1 MTIYQRIKDL
11 ANEKNVSI
19 REVESTL
26 SLANGT
32 LNKWKERANTEKL
45 QKVADYF
52 GVTVDYLLGN
62 DNNSNVSSKS
72 VDLNDDDAFLT
83 FEGKPIPEEDMELI
97 KRLLRG
103 KKLG

>member
-1 MTIYQRIKDL
+1 MTIYQRIKEL
-11 ANEKNVSI
+11 ATEKNISI

-26 SLANGT
+26 NLANGT
-32 LNKWKERANTEKL
+32 LNKWKKRANTEKL

-62 DNNSNVSSKS
+62 EKSSSSSSKS

-83 FEGKPIPEEDMELI
+83 FEGKPIPEEDLELI

-103 KKLG
+103 K

>member
-1 MTIYQRIKDL
+1 MTIYQRIKEL
-11 ANEKNVSI
+11 ATEKNISI

-26 SLANGT
+26 NLANGT

-62 DNNSNVSSKS
+62 DKSSSSSSKS

-83 FEGKPIPEEDMELI
+83 FEGKPIPEEDLELI

-103 KKLG
+103 K

>member
-1 MTIYQRIKDL
+1 MTIYQRIKEL
-11 ANEKNVSI
+11 ATEKNISI

-26 SLANGT
+26 NLANGT

-62 DNNSNVSSKS
+62 DKSSNSSSKS

-83 FEGKPIPEEDMELI
+83 FEGKPIPEEDLELI

-103 KKLG
+103 K